1 MGDSDVDQ
9 VFADYDANERGLKQ
23 EQQRRARM
31 EKVRLRNRVMGR
43 RAKRNSQPPSPYQKA
58 QETYITHQEDPDSPQ
73 DSDSDSENSDSDFPQ
88 ELNLSDFPQEL
99 NLNSDPNP
107 DSNLRS
113 DLQEMVRKMIQEKED
128 EYRARETERDR
139 VLQFRIRNLESEI
152 QNLRRGYKIQI
163 QKLHA
168 QLQEFIQ
175 KYQLKYT
182 VCKA

>member
-1 MGDSDVDQ
+1 MDVDQ
-9 VFADYDANERGLKQ
+9 VFEDYDADERRLEQ
-23 EQQRRARM
+23 ELQRRRRM
-31 EKVRLRNRVMGR
+31 EKAHLQDRLKVR
-43 RAKRNSQPPSPYQKA
+43 RAKRNSQTLSPSQEA
-58 QETYITHQEDPDSPQ
+58 QETYITRQEDPDSPQ
-73 DSDSDSENSDSDFPQ
+73 NSDTEDADPDSYPDP
-88 ELNLSDFPQEL
+88 NPDPDP
-99 NLNSDPNP
+99 DPNP

-113 DLQEMVRKMIQEKED
+113 DLREMVQEMIQEKENQ
-128 EYRARETERDR
+128 YRARETERER